1 MILCLDI
8 KIHFLFSATFDT
20 VSLFIA
26 ATTVLLILVVVFTL
40 NTLKRKCMYSRQTLA
55 RDYDVSEVKPTESK
69 YDTLQRK
76 KEIGTDTAAEYM
88 EIAVITG

>member
-20 VSLFIA
+20 VSLFIT

-40 NTLKRKCMYSRQTLA
+40 YSLKRKFMSSRQTLA
-55 RDYDVSEVKPTESK
+55 RDYDVLKVKPTESK

-76 KEIGTDTAAEYM
+76 KEVGTDTAAEYM